1 MSNAKL
7 FSIIKEEWITKT
19 TRLPITDD
27 YIFKRVFA
35 YKGNESV
42 LKDFLEAI
50 LKKKI
55 KKVTIK
61 NPEIIPYEKGEKRGL
76 LDIKAETEDG
86 TMLDI
91 EMQMEDEKDIDERA
105 TSYMGKLISE
115 QLQVGHKYIEL
126 KKSIVIFITNYNF
139 LKRNSYHSV
148 GKMKFDETLE
158 EEYVDMGYKEEEQI
172 ASKYIEFHY
181 IELPKYKKKEPSKFT
196 KLDQWMCVFT
206 QRKEEI
212 MLAEKENKE
221 IKKAMNTLDFISE
234 DPKERERHN
243 SIIMAEYNR
252 LTSEHN
258 FFEAGVEEG
267 IEKGKKEGKKE
278 GVIKTA
284 KAMLE
289 KNIPIETIM
298 EITEL
303 TKEEIEKLK

>member
-1 MSNAKL
+1 MANKK
-7 FSIIKEEWITKT
+7 IREVE
-19 TRLPITDD
+19 RLPLTDD

-35 YKGNESV
+35 FEGNESV

-50 LKKKI
+50 LRKDI
-55 KKVTIK
+55 KEVTIK
-61 NPEIIPYEKGEKRGL
+61 NPEIIPYEKDEKRGL
-76 LDIKAETEDG
+76 LDIKAETDDG
-86 TMLDI
+86 MVLDV
-91 EMQMEDEKDIDERA
+91 EMQMKDKKNTEERGVQYLGNMI
-105 TSYMGKLISE
+105 TS
-115 QLQVGHKYIEL
+115 QLQVGDDYTKL

-158 EEYVDMGYKEEEQI
+158 EEYVDMGYEQEEQI

-181 IELPKYKKKEPSKFT
+181 IELPKYKKKEASKFT

-206 QRKEEI
+206 QRKEET
-212 MLAEKENKE
+212 MLAEKENKQ
-221 IKKAMNTLDFISE
+221 IKRAMNTLDFISE

-267 IEKGKKEGKKE
+267 IEKGIEKGKEEERKEIAKKLLK
-278 GVIKTA
+278 IR
-284 KAMLE
+284 
-289 KNIPIETIM
+289 IPIEQIIET
-298 EITEL
+298 TGL
-303 TKEEIEKLK
+303 TKQEIEELN